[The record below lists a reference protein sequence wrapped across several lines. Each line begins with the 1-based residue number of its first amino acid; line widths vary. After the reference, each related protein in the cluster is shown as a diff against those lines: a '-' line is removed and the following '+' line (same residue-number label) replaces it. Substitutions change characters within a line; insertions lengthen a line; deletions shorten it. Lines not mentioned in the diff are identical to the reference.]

1 MKIISYEILG
11 LDSENYRTKYFLS
24 IGTENSRGQEDGNNK
39 RQVCR
44 LTNATNV
51 KLGNPFNLMH
61 NPRSTVDD
69 PSNCQLQMFVI

>member
-39 RQVCR
+39 RQV
-44 LTNATNV
+44 LLVSLLAEFTHI
-51 KLGNPFNLMH
+51 LSYLHLMLH
-61 NPRSTVDD
+61 
-69 PSNCQLQMFVI
+69 FKE